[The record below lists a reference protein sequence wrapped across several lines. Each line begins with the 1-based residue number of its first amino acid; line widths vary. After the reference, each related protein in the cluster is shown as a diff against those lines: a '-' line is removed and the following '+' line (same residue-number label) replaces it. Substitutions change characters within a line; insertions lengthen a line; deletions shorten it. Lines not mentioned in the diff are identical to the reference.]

1 MILFA
6 PVAHGQGGGII
17 LYENGSPDMGTSYAG
32 HSARADDAATA
43 YQNPAGMT
51 RIQGNELMLGSYV
64 AVTKFRFDPDLGRTV
79 SNPPGQTNG
88 GGTMDSL
95 IPALGTFIV
104 TDLAEDLKFG
114 FTVNAISAAG
124 VDYHNNWIGR
134 TFVTENSMVIA
145 NLEPALAYKV
155 SDELSLGVGMHL
167 LKATYSQQLKAT
179 SALNAATVEIDD
191 AEDWGIA
198 GTIGGLYEFSE
209 RTRIGATFRSQ
220 GNMKLSGDVESPIPI
235 NVDFDTDFDVPMG
248 ANASLFHRLTDEVAL
263 LADVGWTD
271 WSHFDNQG
279 VTVGP
284 SSGSIRR
291 DWKDTYRFGVGIE
304 YDFTEK
310 WLFRSGISYD
320 TSPCDDDDMLPDIP
334 VGEQYRISLGVE
346 HDFGNARFGLTYTFF
361 STDVEIDQVA
371 LPPSNSVI
379 LDGEYDQSQIHFVGL
394 TVA

>member
-1 MILFA
+1 
-6 PVAHGQGGGII
+6 
-17 LYENGSPDMGTSYAG
+17 
-32 HSARADDAATA
+32 
-43 YQNPAGMT
+43 
-51 RIQGNELMLGSYV
+51 
-64 AVTKFRFDPDLGRTV
+64 
-79 SNPPGQTNG
+79 
-88 GGTMDSL
+88 
-95 IPALGTFIV
+95 
-104 TDLAEDLKFG
+104 
-114 FTVNAISAAG
+114 
-124 VDYHNNWIGR
+124 
-134 TFVTENSMVIA
+134 
-145 NLEPALAYKV
+145 
-155 SDELSLGVGMHL
+155 MHL

-284 SSGSIRR
+284 SAGSIRR
-291 DWKDTYRFGVGIE
+291 NWKDTYRFGVGIE
-304 YDFTEK
+304 YDFAEK

-346 HDFGNARFGLTYTFF
+346 HNFGHARFGLTYTYF

-371 LPPSNSVI
+371 LPPSNTVI
-379 LDGEYDQSQIHFVGL
+379 LDGEYDQSQIHFVGM
-394 TVA
+394 TVAVPFGFPD